1 MTICVCTTSFIIVDI
16 SRDIFSCGTRV
27 FVYIC
32 FRPCYVF
39 VCMVCQRCMLYDDMY
54 LHNNRN
60 PISNVGQTI
69 MKTKERHVKHM
80 SFLPQE
86 VVLPEVGTQVLEK
99 A

>member
-1 MTICVCTTSFIIVDI
+1 
-16 SRDIFSCGTRV
+16 
-27 FVYIC
+27 
-32 FRPCYVF
+32 
-39 VCMVCQRCMLYDDMY
+39 MLYDDMY